1 MTYLFKNPIIKKLL
15 ELLIA
20 VIDAKL
26 LKAVEFII
34 FCTKGKQNITS
45 LDDLYL
51 AINHDLKRLNIKG

>member
-26 LKAVEFII
+26 FKAVEFII
-34 FCTKGKQNITS
+34 FCTKGKQNIEFIIPK
-45 LDDLYL
+45 LYKVHRCY
-51 AINHDLKRLNIKG
+51 ITCSS